1 MPEGM
6 LLRSRWQASHIA
18 SPGHDL
24 TLDHFHT
31 ERGLDRPSPIPLQR
45 FVEYG
50 RWFQER
56 AVPQLER
63 LRVERVSATGQG
75 FTVEIE
81 GGETFPADRVVVAG
95 GIVPF
100 AWRPPE
106 FESLPGSHVS
116 HAADHSSLAEFA
128 GRRVIVVGA
137 GQSALESAALLAEHD
152 VEVLLLVRGQRIIW
166 LDEDYEV
173 ENLPRRMYA
182 QERIGIGGP
191 EIGLACRPARALQV
205 FASIAER
212 PTRTAL
218 HSASGRC
225 ELAPSEVGRCR
236 CHSRS

>member
-1 MPEGM
+1 MRATLVADSLRPCRRRQPGGASWRSSMKQSSTCVVVGAGPYGLATAAHLSAAGVPVRVFGQPMESWETHMPEGM

-24 TLDHFHT
+24 TLDHFHA
-31 ERGLDRPSPIPLQR
+31 ERGLDRPTPIPLQR

-63 LRVERVSATGQG
+63 RRVERVSATGQG

-128 GRRVIVVGA
+128 GRRVIVVG
-137 GQSALESAALLAEHD
+137 
-152 VEVLLLVRGQRIIW
+152 
-166 LDEDYEV
+166 
-173 ENLPRRMYA
+173 RR
-182 QERIGIGGP
+182 P
-191 EIGLACRPARALQV
+191 KRA
-205 FASIAER
+205 
-212 PTRTAL
+212 
-218 HSASGRC
+218 
-225 ELAPSEVGRCR
+225 
-236 CHSRS
+236 